1 MRSSIRLNNHMSPD
15 ISNMCHGQ
23 RYKALFHRYARYAT
37 LFLIRKQCIRW
48 YRSGPPLSI
57 HSLFRRYFL
66 ASPRTNA
73 VCTTTL
79 VILVTSTRGGGSTT
93 EGKRSPRCG
102 GIADRPLS
110 CANIFFFP
118 FLFLLF
124 YHTHASTSSA
134 PTFCP
139 SSPLGF
145 DSPLPPFFLF
155 FSLLFVYIRFS
166 YTSRSQKR
174 DGNEK

>member
-1 MRSSIRLNNHMSPD
+1 MRSSICLNNHMSPD

-79 VILVTSTRGGGSTT
+79 VTLVTSTRGGGSTT

-102 GIADRPLS
+102 GVADRPLS

-124 YHTHASTSSA
+124 YHTHASTSS
-134 PTFCP
+134 
-139 SSPLGF
+139 PLF
-145 DSPLPPFFLF
+145 FFLF
-155 FSLLFVYIRFS
+155 FFLSYS
-166 YTSRSQKR
+166 YTFVSRILLS
-174 DGNEK
+174 

>member
-1 MRSSIRLNNHMSPD
+1 MFKQPYVTRYIKYVSWTKVQGAISSICAICYS
-15 ISNMCHGQ
+15 
-23 RYKALFHRYARYAT
+23 
-37 LFLIRKQCIRW
+37 FLIRKQCIRW

-79 VILVTSTRGGGSTT
+79 VILVTRGGGSTT

-102 GIADRPLS
+102 GVADRPLS

-124 YHTHASTSSA
+124 YHTHASTSS
-134 PTFCP
+134 P
-139 SSPLGF
+139 
-145 DSPLPPFFLF
+145 LF
-155 FSLLFVYIRFS
+155 FFFFFFSPIRIHSFLVYF
-166 YTSRSQKR
+166 SRSQKR